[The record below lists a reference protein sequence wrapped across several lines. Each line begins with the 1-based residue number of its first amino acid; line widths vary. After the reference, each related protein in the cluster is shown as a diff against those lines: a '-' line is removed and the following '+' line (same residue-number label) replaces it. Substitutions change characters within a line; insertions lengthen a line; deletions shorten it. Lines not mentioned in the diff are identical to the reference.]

1 MTLEKVNELATQLEV
16 VVNGSETDTKTV
28 TQILSHMSEIEI
40 TNSQIVEVSFRNCFH
55 QLQYICFSLLLTFI
69 FMVKLDVC
77 LIKFTSCIIPIY
89 TYPKFI
95 CIYFRHFQEFRQQ

>member
-55 QLQYICFSLLLTFI
+55 
-69 FMVKLDVC
+69 
-77 LIKFTSCIIPIY
+77 
-89 TYPKFI
+89 
-95 CIYFRHFQEFRQQ
+95 